1 MLATGLKESDPIWQT
16 TEHFPYFIA
25 CPILRSPAS
34 GFFFYGFLMVSIET
48 NTSNGRSKPATRCQI
63 RQLVALGI
71 SLNKARS
78 MRRGRAGKEIGRRM
92 TIRKRQQ
99 QILAMQAGENE
110 KKWNELLYRLNLPA
124 DPNRRRKV
132 SRQPMMRA

>member
-1 MLATGLKESDPIWQT
+1 MTGLKESNPIWQT

-25 CPILRSPAS
+25 CPMPSPAP
-34 GFFFYGFLMVSIET
+34 GFFFIGFIMVTIET
-48 NTSNGRSKPATRCQI
+48 HTSNRGAKPATRCQI
-63 RQLVALGI
+63 RRLIALGI
-71 SLNKARS
+71 SLNKARK
-78 MRRGRAGKEIGRRM
+78 MKRGRAVKEIERRRM
-92 TIRKRQQ
+92 IKKRQQ
-99 QILAMQAGENE
+99 QRLAMQAGENE